1 MKFLSQHLI
10 DSQTTYIEHL
20 KFAVYASFQLLIAA
34 IASIIHAV
42 FPFMFKGT
50 AAFIV
55 IKLYNQRLVNH
66 PNKNY
71 QEWMHDSDH
80 TRHN

>member
-1 MKFLSQHLI
+1 MKFLIQHLE
-10 DSQTTYIEHL
+10 DSQTTYFEHL
-20 KFAVYASFQLLIAA
+20 KFAVYASLQLLIAA
-34 IASIIHAV
+34 IASIIHAF

-55 IKLYNQRLVNH
+55 IKLYNQRLINH

-71 QEWMHDSDH
+71 QKWIHDRNH